1 MFLKL
6 LLSFCQPFLHGW
18 SWKTQHLLDVVQ
30 LSRSWE
36 LKVSRG
42 WWIPASSCSMEKDD
56 PMCLGCFCARA
67 AGLCEAPAMCH
78 LCCRVHT
85 STLQPRD
92 LGLVAH
98 SHPAR
103 LLALSQGLPN
113 SLQPEIWANTAQR
126 GKEDKMGASDSIWVV
141 FARQFS
147 PPCDPELCR
156 QWGVL
161 VRFQGWGWGCV
172 TVVTGAEGPLI
183 PGSSI
188 RHQGCGRQE
197 DR

>member
-18 SWKTQHLLDVVQ
+18 SWKTQHLLAVVQ

-56 PMCLGCFCARA
+56 MMCLGFFWSCCART
-67 AGLCEAPAMCH
+67 AGLCVHLVSEAPGMCH

-85 STLQPRD
+85 STLQPTD
-92 LGLVAH
+92 LGLAAH

-103 LLALSQGLPN
+103 VHWPFLRGFLTPCSQ
-113 SLQPEIWANTAQR
+113 
-126 GKEDKMGASDSIWVV
+126 K
-141 FARQFS
+141 ARQI
-147 PPCDPELCR
+147 PCR
-156 QWGVL
+156 
-161 VRFQGWGWGCV
+161 
-172 TVVTGAEGPLI
+172 EGRRMKWEHQTESKSYML
-183 PGSSI
+183 GSSVLPVTLSCA
-188 RHQGCGRQE
+188 GGGVF
-197 DR
+197 